1 VTPINVSG
9 ARLTGPAADALDLP
23 GVSVKLTDEYAA
35 ITLPAGTRLSAENV
49 GLMNA
54 ALADPEYRSRSG
66 EREYGATAKANY
78 VVSEPRGDADARDN
92 VFNRVFSGELGAL
105 ESPKHKVEV
114 SMSPSLLGVNVSNPP
129 MHSTRL
135 GFELERTEGPTIREL
150 WEGLRE
156 RFAPREQTPPEQL
169 PPGDQRRSSLPSAQP
184 QPGDPGYEAYAQS
197 RGAVERLNAT
207 MNIAYGEPSEKLTV
221 AAATVAVEQRLRVDE
236 VALNP
241 PSATMAGGTTAFV
254 IERGE
259 TRESDRYG
267 TLPMQV
273 AMQTPLEDG
282 YRRLN
287 EAAEQNRQQ
296 APQVDRSQQQALDE
310 EQRLG
315 ARRMA

>member
-1 VTPINVSG
+1 
-9 ARLTGPAADALDLP
+9 
-23 GVSVKLTDEYAA
+23 
-35 ITLPAGTRLSAENV
+35 
-49 GLMNA
+49 
-54 ALADPEYRSRSG
+54 
-66 EREYGATAKANY
+66 
-78 VVSEPRGDADARDN
+78 
-92 VFNRVFSGELGAL
+92 
-105 ESPKHKVEV
+105 
-114 SMSPSLLGVNVSNPP
+114 
-129 MHSTRL
+129 
-135 GFELERTEGPTIREL
+135 
-150 WEGLRE
+150 
-156 RFAPREQTPPEQL
+156 
-169 PPGDQRRSSLPSAQP
+169 
-184 QPGDPGYEAYAQS
+184 
-197 RGAVERLNAT
+197 

-273 AMQTPLEDG
+273 AMQTPLEEG